1 AAQALA
7 RTRHLAQQ
15 AERWGYRRFWL
26 AEHHNT
32 PQLACPSPEVLIG
45 YLLGQTSRIR
55 IGSGGVML
63 QHYSAYKV
71 AENFN
76 LLAALAPG
84 RVDLGVGKAPGG
96 LPLATQ
102 ALQAA
107 HDRQHKP
114 AFPQQLSQ
122 LTAYLNDDA
131 EPGLSATPLPPH
143 GKLTNPVGDA
153 LFELLSSLQ
162 QPVDL
167 VFCCLGTTR
176 RAAGSAD
183 AFRYVDYQLVV
194 ESALTGRRLGAQH
207 CLVVSALGANADS
220 TFLYNRTKGE
230 MEQALREQ
238 HWPRLTL
245 VRPSMLVGDR
255 PAPRLIERLTL
266 PLFRL
271 LPGKWRAVSAK
282 DVAQTLL
289 QQAFTP
295 GEGVRVLES
304 DRLHCY
310 RG

>member
-1 AAQALA
+1 MARALLVGA
-7 RTRHLAQQ
+7 TGLVGRELLQLLQSDPQITAIVAPTRTL
-15 AERWGYRRFWL
+15 
-26 AEHHNT
+26 
-32 PQLACPSPEVLIG
+32 
-45 YLLGQTSRIR
+45 
-55 IGSGGVML
+55 
-63 QHYSAYKV
+63 
-71 AENFN
+71 
-76 LLAALAPG
+76 
-84 RVDLGVGKAPGG
+84 
-96 LPLATQ
+96 
-102 ALQAA
+102 
-107 HDRQHKP
+107 
-114 AFPQQLSQ
+114 
-122 LTAYLNDDA
+122 
-131 EPGLSATPLPPH
+131 LPPH

-255 PAPRLIERLTL
+255 PAPRLMERLTL

-271 LPGKWRAVSAK
+271 LPGKWRAVAAK